1 MDAYIFFY
9 IYFNFKV
16 YDKGESSL
24 DSMDSE
30 SSVNFRINVTV
41 ELGQILTRKLAYT
54 VYVPFYFLL
63 GKLFVFM
70 HLFFV

>member
-30 SSVNFRINVTV
+30 SSGNFRINVTV

-63 GKLFVFM
+63 GKFFVFM
-70 HLFFV
+70 YLFFV